1 MCMNKWLPLVFSSLF
16 LLNAC
21 GGGGDSGK
29 EGSGDNQKSETT
41 ITDAHRL
48 LTQATFGAT
57 EAEIDRVVSM
67 GEEAWLNEQLSKR
80 SAYSSNTDN
89 HKTHLERT
97 IEIAELVEP
106 SVTWSK
112 NGVFG
117 TGGGP
122 IWHLRANQAS
132 AWLENSL
139 GHPTNTAHGSDQ
151 LRQRVAYSLSQLL
164 VVSIKDPRLYLRGES
179 VAYYNDILA
188 ENAFGSFRD
197 LLGEVARSATM
208 GVYLTYQG
216 NQKADPAK
224 STRPDENFAR
234 EIIQLFTIGL
244 YELNIDGSPNRDG
257 NTNTYPDA
265 GIHQVPTYTQEDV
278 VELAKVMTGWDVKG
292 NPRFGNTSMSRGEYA
307 AQMEFFPEY
316 HEDEIAEGGDGNVTV
331 LGTTFALN
339 SGVDG
344 SGMDAALDVLFNHP
358 NMGPFVSK
366 HLITNLVTSNP
377 SSAYV
382 ARVARVF
389 NDDGAGHR
397 GYLKAVIKAVL
408 IDPEARDPAYQSQSF
423 GKVKE
428 PFLVFT
434 QLLRAFDVKPLEGWT
449 GPSEPTRGDGSRSTV
464 YGVYSYSE
472 PEDQFGQGPLRSK
485 SVFNHYMPD
494 FVPNESYFSSN
505 NLVAPEAQI
514 QTDGNIISVH
524 NVIANFL
531 KDYEVNRITKVR
543 NKTMAD
549 FSQRY
554 SLYSKHGMVIN
565 YDHEL
570 QVFEQALDGDTDGD
584 FSNMENALDKVNAV
598 DALMV
603 HLDKKMLGNTMSD
616 EYREALRYYLVNS
629 SNFNSSKNFDTA
641 LHLISDAV
649 RFIATSSA
657 FMVQK

>member
-1 MCMNKWLPLVFSSLF
+1 MNKWLPIVFSSLF

-21 GGGGDSGK
+21 GGG
-29 EGSGDNQKSETT
+29 SEKGGGVDKKNESTVT
-41 ITDAHRL
+41 SAHRL

-67 GEEAWLNEQLSKR
+67 GEKAWIDEQFTKH
-80 SAYSSNTDN
+80 SAYVSDSDG

-112 NGVFG
+112 DGIFG

-132 AWLENSL
+132 AWLENAL
-139 GHPTNTAHGSDQ
+139 GHPTNTMHGSDQ
-151 LRQRVAYSLSQLL
+151 LRQRVAYALSQLM
-164 VVSIKDPRLYLRGES
+164 VVSMKDPRLYLRGES

-188 ENAFGSFRD
+188 KNAFGSFRD
-197 LLGEVARSATM
+197 LLGEVTRSATM

-216 NQKADPAK
+216 NQKANPEK

-234 EIIQLFTIGL
+234 EVIQLFTVGL
-244 YELNIDGSPNRDG
+244 YELNIDGSANRDG
-257 NTNTYPDA
+257 NPNTYPDA

-278 VELAKVMTGWDVKG
+278 VELAKVMTGWDVKS
-292 NPRFGNTSMSRGEYA
+292 NKYHFGYTSMGTGEYA
-307 AQMEFFPEY
+307 APMEFFPEY
-316 HEDEIAEGGDGNVTV
+316 HEDEAAEGGDGYVTV
-331 LGTTFALN
+331 LGNTFALN
-339 SGVDG
+339 SGADG
-344 SGMDAALDVLFNHP
+344 SGLDAALDVLFNHP
-358 NMGPFVSK
+358 NVAPFVSK

-382 ARVARVF
+382 ARVAKVF
-389 NDDGAGHR
+389 NDDGKGHR
-397 GYLKAVIKAVL
+397 GYMKAVVRAVL
-408 IDPEARDPAYQSQSF
+408 TDPEARDRSQQGEGF

-449 GPSEPTRGDGSRSTV
+449 GPAEPIRGDGSKSTV
-464 YGVYSYSE
+464 HGIYSYDS
-472 PEDQFGQGPLRSK
+472 PGVHFGQGPLRSK

-494 FVPNESYFSSN
+494 FVPNERYFSDN

-514 QTDGNIISVH
+514 QTDGNIINVH
-524 NVIANFL
+524 NTLANYLTEFERN
-531 KDYEVNRITKVR
+531 KITKVR
-543 NKTMAD
+543 NKTMAE
-549 FSQRY
+549 FSKRFQ
-554 SLYSKHGMVIN
+554 LYSSHGMVIN
-565 YDHEL
+565 YDREL
-570 QVFEQALDGDTDGD
+570 AVFEEALDGDTDGD
-584 FSNMENALDKVNAV
+584 FKNMSNALDKINAV
-598 DALMV
+598 DALIA

-616 EYREALRYYLVNS
+616 EVREALRYYLVNS
-629 SNFNSSKNFDTA
+629 SNFSSSKKFDAA

-657 FMVQK
+657 YMVQQ

>member
-1 MCMNKWLPLVFSSLF
+1 VCMNKWLPLVFSSLF

-21 GGGGDSGK
+21 GGGSEKKSDPGIK
-29 EGSGDNQKSETT
+29 QKSETT

-57 EAEIDRVVSM
+57 EAELDRVVSM
-67 GEEAWLNEQLSKR
+67 GDIAWINEQLVKP
-80 SAYSSNTDN
+80 SAYDRTTDSY
-89 HKTHLERT
+89 KTHLERT

-112 NGVFG
+112 DGIFG

-122 IWHLRANQAS
+122 IWHIRANQAS

-139 GHPTNTAHGSDQ
+139 GHPTNTQHGSDQ

-188 ENAFGSFRD
+188 KNAFGSFRD

-234 EIIQLFTIGL
+234 ELIQLFTIGL
-244 YELNIDGSPNRDG
+244 YELNLDGSPNRDG

-265 GIHQVPTYTQEDV
+265 GSHQVPTYTQEDV
-278 VELAKVMTGWDVKG
+278 VELAKVMTGWDVKS
-292 NPRFGNTSMSRGEYA
+292 NKYHFGNTNMGYGEYA
-307 AQMEFFPEY
+307 APMEFFPEY

-358 NMGPFVSK
+358 NMAPFVSK

-408 IDPEARDPAYQSQSF
+408 TDPEARDSSNQSQDF

-449 GPSEPTRGDGSRSTV
+449 GPSEPIRGDGSESTV
-464 YGVYSYSE
+464 YGVYSYSK
-472 PEDQFGQGPLRSK
+472 PEAQFGQGPLRSK

-505 NLVAPEAQI
+505 NLVVPEAQI

-524 NVIANFL
+524 NVIVNFL
-531 KDYEVNRITKVR
+531 RDYEVNRITKVR

-549 FSQRY
+549 FSQHY
-554 SLYSKHGMVIN
+554 SLYSNHGMVIN
-565 YDHEL
+565 YDREL

-584 FSNMENALDKVNAV
+584 FKNMENASDKINAV
-598 DALMV
+598 DALMI

-629 SNFNSSKNFDTA
+629 SNFNSSKNFNIA
-641 LHLISDAV
+641 LQLISDAV
-649 RFIATSSA
+649 RIIATSSA
-657 FMVQK
+657 FMVQN

>member
-1 MCMNKWLPLVFSSLF
+1 MYMNKWLPLVFSSLF

-21 GGGGDSGK
+21 GGGSESDSDGFGNK
-29 EGSGDNQKSETT
+29 KIESTVTT
-41 ITDAHRL
+41 AHRL

-67 GEEAWLNEQLSKR
+67 GEEAWINEQLSKR
-80 SAYSSNTDN
+80 SAYGSNTDN

-112 NGVFG
+112 DGIFG

-122 IWHLRANQAS
+122 IWHLRAYQAS
-132 AWLENSL
+132 AWLENAL
-139 GHPTNTAHGSDQ
+139 GHPTNTMHGSDQ
-151 LRQRVAYSLSQLL
+151 LRQRVAYVLSQLF
-164 VVSIKDPRLYLRGES
+164 VVSTKDPRLVLRGDS

-188 ENAFGSFRD
+188 KNAFGSFRD

-216 NQKADPAK
+216 NQKADPIK

-244 YELNIDGSPNRDG
+244 YELNLDGSANRDG
-257 NTNTYPDA
+257 NANTYPDA
-265 GIHQVPTYTQEDV
+265 GFHQVPTYTQKDV
-278 VELAKVMTGWDVKG
+278 TELAKVMTGWDVKG
-292 NPRFGNTSMSRGEYA
+292 NSYFGYTNIARGEYA
-307 AQMEFFPEY
+307 AQMEFFPEH

-366 HLITNLVTSNP
+366 HLITNMVTSNP

-408 IDPEARDPAYQSQSF
+408 NDPEARDPAYQNKDF

-449 GPSEPTRGDGSRSTV
+449 GPSEPIRGDGSKSTV
-464 YGVYSYSE
+464 YGVYSYMY
-472 PEDQFGQGPLRSK
+472 PEAQFGQGPLRSE

-494 FVPNESYFSSN
+494 FVPSESYFSNN

-524 NVIANFL
+524 NVLANFL
-531 KDYEVNRITKVR
+531 KENEVNRITKIR

-549 FSQRY
+549 FSKGY
-554 SLYSKHGMVIN
+554 SLYSAHGMVIN
-565 YDHEL
+565 YDREL
-570 QVFEQALDGDTDGD
+570 QIFEQALDGDTDGD
-584 FSNMENALDKVNAV
+584 FKNMKNALDKINAV
-598 DALMV
+598 DALLV

-616 EYREALRYYLVNS
+616 EYREAVRYYLVNS
-629 SNFNSSKNFDTA
+629 SNFNSSKNFDIA

>member
-1 MCMNKWLPLVFSSLF
+1 MYMNKWLPLVFSSLF

-21 GGGGDSGK
+21 GGGSESDSDGFGNK
-29 EGSGDNQKSETT
+29 KIESTVTT
-41 ITDAHRL
+41 AHRL

-67 GEEAWLNEQLSKR
+67 GEEAWINEQLSKR
-80 SAYSSNTDN
+80 SAYGSNTDN

-112 NGVFG
+112 DGIFG

-132 AWLENSL
+132 AWLENAL
-139 GHPTNTAHGSDQ
+139 GHPTNTMHGSDQ
-151 LRQRVAYSLSQLL
+151 LRQRVAYALSQLF
-164 VVSIKDPRLYLRGES
+164 VVSTKDPRLYLRADS

-188 ENAFGSFRD
+188 KNAFGSFRD

-216 NQKADPAK
+216 NQKADPIK

-244 YELNIDGSPNRDG
+244 YELNLDGSANRDG
-257 NTNTYPDA
+257 NANTYPDA
-265 GIHQVPTYTQEDV
+265 GFHQVPTYTQEDV
-278 VELAKVMTGWDVKG
+278 TELAKVMTGWDVKG
-292 NPRFGNTSMSRGEYA
+292 NSRFGYKSMYRGEYA
-307 AQMEFFPEY
+307 AQMEFFPEH

-366 HLITNLVTSNP
+366 HLITNMVTSNP

-408 IDPEARDPAYQSQSF
+408 NDPEARDPAYQNKDF

-449 GPSEPTRGDGSRSTV
+449 GPSEPIIGDGSKSTV
-464 YGVYSYSE
+464 YGVYSYMS
-472 PEDQFGQGPLRSK
+472 PEVQFGQGPLRSK

-494 FVPNESYFSSN
+494 FVPSESYFSNN

-524 NVIANFL
+524 NVLANFL
-531 KDYEVNRITKVR
+531 KENEVNRITKIR

-549 FSQRY
+549 FSKGY
-554 SLYSKHGMVIN
+554 SLYSAHGMVIN
-565 YDHEL
+565 YDREL
-570 QVFEQALDGDTDGD
+570 QIFEQALDGDTDGD
-584 FSNMENALDKVNAV
+584 FKNMKNALDKINAV
-598 DALMV
+598 DALLV

-616 EYREALRYYLVNS
+616 EYREAVRYYLVNS
-629 SNFNSSKNFDTA
+629 SNFNSSKNFDIA